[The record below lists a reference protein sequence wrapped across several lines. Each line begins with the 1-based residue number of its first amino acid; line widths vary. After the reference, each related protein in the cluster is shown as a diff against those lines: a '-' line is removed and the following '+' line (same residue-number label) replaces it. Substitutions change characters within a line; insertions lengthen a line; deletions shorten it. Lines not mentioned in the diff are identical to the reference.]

1 MVALVVKYVVKDG
14 EADVVAELVR
24 RIAPLVHAN
33 EPGCVTWQAWQ
44 DREDP
49 NVFHFHEVYRDEAA
63 LQAHRETAHFEKLV
77 VGELRPRAVDREAAT
92 CDLVAS
98 TDA

>member
-1 MVALVVKYVVKDG
+1 MVALVVKYVVKEG
-14 EADVVAELVR
+14 EADAVAELVR
-24 RIAPLVHAN
+24 RIAPLVRDH
-33 EPGCVTWQAWQ
+33 EPGCITWQAWQ

-63 LQAHRETAHFEKLV
+63 LQAHRETPHFEELV
-77 VGELRPRAVDREAAT
+77 VGELRPRASDRDAST
-92 CDLVAS
+92 CSLVAT

>member
-14 EADVVAELVR
+14 EADAVAELLR
-24 RIAPLVHAN
+24 RIAPLVRAN
-33 EPGCVTWQAWQ
+33 EPGCVTWQAWR

-63 LQAHRETAHFEKLV
+63 LQAHRETAHFEELV
-77 VGELRPRAVDREAAT
+77 VGELRPRASREAAT
-92 CDLVAS
+92 CDLVA
-98 TDA
+98 TT